1 MLQQGQETLLPTLN
15 DYLENLRAED
25 LSFDMNAIK
34 KVKLSLLVMTELYD
48 LLSDLSLNSDN
59 MSEIILI
66 LSL

>member
-1 MLQQGQETLLPTLN
+1 MLQQDQETLLPTLN